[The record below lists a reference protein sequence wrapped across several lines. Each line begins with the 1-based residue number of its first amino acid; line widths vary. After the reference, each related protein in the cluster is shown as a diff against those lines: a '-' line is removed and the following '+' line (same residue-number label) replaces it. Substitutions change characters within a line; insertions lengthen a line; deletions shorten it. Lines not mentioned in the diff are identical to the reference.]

1 MLMSYQI
8 ELRHIRYFLEVAR
21 NLHFRKAAEKLYV
34 SQPGLS
40 RQIHQMEEKIG
51 VQLFDRDSKKVK
63 LTAAGAY
70 LQEEFELIL
79 RNVDGAIDHARL
91 IEKGVMGSI
100 NLGYVGSAMQQIIPD
115 LLTRFSDKNAEV
127 QFNLQEMDNLKQ
139 ADALLAQKIDLGF
152 VRLERAP
159 AGLKMHPVLE
169 ESFVLVVPADH
180 SLDQDSFQSLSQFK
194 TEHFILFEQSY
205 SPSYYDKMMQL
216 FQHSGFE
223 PIVSHNTVHAGTI
236 YKLVEHHLGVSILP
250 ESLMQENPK
259 VKFIRLNQL
268 PFKTTLYAIWS
279 MENRNPALAT
289 MIDLFENP

>member
-1 MLMSYQI
+1 MSYQI
-8 ELRHIRYFLEVAR
+8 ELRHIRYFLEVAK

-51 VQLFDRDSKKVK
+51 VQLFDRNSKKVQ
-63 LTAAGAY
+63 LTAAGSY
-70 LQEEFELIL
+70 LQSEFELLL
-79 RNVDGAIDHARL
+79 RNVNSAIDHAQL
-91 IEKGVMGSI
+91 IEKGVLGSI

-115 LLTRFSDKNAEV
+115 LLTRFSDQNTEV

-139 ADALLAQKIDLGF
+139 TDALLSQKIDLGF

-159 AGLKMHPVLE
+159 IGLKLHPVLE
-169 ESFVLVVPADH
+169 ESFVLVLPADH
-180 SLDQDSFQSLSQFK
+180 RVDQSTFTSLTQFK
-194 TEHFILFEQSY
+194 KEHFILFEQSY
-205 SPSYYDKMMQL
+205 SPSYYEKMMNL
-216 FQHSGFE
+216 FVHSGFD

-250 ESLMQENPK
+250 ESLMQDNPS

-268 PFKTTLYAIWS
+268 PFRTTLYAIWNT
-279 MENRNPALAT
+279 ENRNPALAT
-289 MIDLFENP
+289 LIELFETP